1 MTWPSPLEWIA
12 LLGTLATLTS
22 LVLAWG
28 ARDTK
33 KILADMETGRREAH
47 DQSQATLKAMDDS
60 LKQTLAQMGT
70 GVTEVLERMDRQ
82 AEARYRDLKDRL
94 DGEAGTP

>member
-1 MTWPSPLEWIA
+1 MSWPSPLEWLGIV
-12 LLGTLATLTS
+12 GTLATLTS

-33 KILADMETGRREAH
+33 KILADMEQGRREAH
-47 DQSQATLKAMDDS
+47 EQSQATLKAMDDS
-60 LKQTLAQMGT
+60 LKQTLG
-70 GVTEVLERMDRQ
+70 RMETN

-94 DGEAGTP
+94 DGEEAP

>member
-1 MTWPSPLEWIA
+1 MSWPSPLEWLGII
-12 LLGTLATLTS
+12 GTLATLTS

-33 KILADMETGRREAH
+33 KILARMDTANRVSHETS
-47 DQSQATLKAMDDS
+47 QSM
-60 LKQTLAQMGT
+60 
-70 GVTEVLERMDRQ
+70 LERMDTGLKQVLDRMDQQ

-94 DGEAGTP
+94 DGEEA

>member
-1 MTWPSPLEWIA
+1 MTWPSPLEWLGII
-12 LLGTLATLTS
+12 GTLATLTS

-33 KILADMETGRREAH
+33 KIIERMDTANRLQHGQT
-47 DQSQATLKAMDDS
+47 QAMLEGMDR
-60 LKQTLAQMGT
+60 GT
-70 GVTEVLERMDRQ
+70 KEILERMDRQ

-94 DGEAGTP
+94 GGEKAP

>member
-1 MTWPSPLEWIA
+1 MTWPSPLEWLGIV
-12 LLGTLATLTS
+12 GTLATLTS

-33 KILADMETGRREAH
+33 KILTRMDQANRASHET
-47 DQSQATLKAMDDS
+47 SQGMLERMDR
-60 LKQTLAQMGT
+60 GT
-70 GVTEVLERMDRQ
+70 KEILERMDRQ

-94 DGEAGTP
+94 DGEAEGQP

>member
-1 MTWPSPLEWIA
+1 MTWPTPFEWLA
-12 LLGTLATLTS
+12 LIGTLATLTS

-33 KILADMETGRREAH
+33 QILRRMDTANRAYHET
-47 DQSQATLKAMDDS
+47 SQAM
-60 LKQTLAQMGT
+60 
-70 GVTEVLERMDRQ
+70 LERMDRSTKDLLTRMDTN

-94 DGEAGTP
+94 GGEETPRC

>member
-1 MTWPSPLEWIA
+1 MSWPSPLEWLGII
-12 LLGTLATLTS
+12 GTLATLTS

-33 KILADMETGRREAH
+33 KILARMDGANRAYHET
-47 DQSQATLKAMDDS
+47 SQGMLERMDR
-60 LKQTLAQMGT
+60 GT
-70 GVTEVLERMDRQ
+70 KEILERMDRQ

-94 DGEAGTP
+94 DGAEGQP

>member
-1 MTWPSPLEWIA
+1 MTWPTPLEWIA
-12 LLGTLATLTS
+12 LIGTLATLTS

-33 KILADMETGRREAH
+33 QILARMDAANRAYHETS
-47 DQSQATLKAMDDS
+47 QSM
-60 LKQTLAQMGT
+60 
-70 GVTEVLERMDRQ
+70 LERMDRGTKELLERMDQQ

-94 DGEAGTP
+94 DGEVG